1 MASATGSTTPPAAD
15 RAGRL
20 TPRRKVGL
28 RHRIVLLAVTAAT
41 LATTLFGLP
50 LAIAAA
56 HNYRN
61 DERHELERLADRAAI
76 TVSAD
81 VVRGRNRQALPHGSR
96 TTPVGLYDD
105 AGQRTRGTGP
115 ARADAVVRSALRG
128 TVANGQADSEL
139 LVAVPISDGGRVVG
153 VIRVGTPT
161 SEVNRRTAIT
171 WLLMFG
177 LGCVA
182 IGLTWLLARRQARR
196 LAAPL
201 EDVAAA
207 AQRLGEGDFS
217 ARAGATAIPEIDA
230 VAGAVNTTAQR
241 LGELVA
247 RERAFSADASHQ
259 LRTPLTGLRL
269 GLETALSGP
278 DDELRP
284 AIGSAIDG
292 ADRVSRTVDDLLTLA
307 RDTTGSRGTVDVA
320 AVVQEVR
327 RTATPLLTAAGR
339 TIETSAEDG
348 VAAAQAS
355 PAAIRQVLAV
365 LVDNAVRHGAGT
377 VRITVRDAAN
387 AVAVDVGDE
396 GRGITGDTEA
406 IFLRRTRADSG
417 HGIGLA
423 LARTLAEAEGGRL
436 ELSNATPPRFT
447 LLLRAHDTAGD
458 GPDEG

>member
-1 MASATGSTTPPAAD
+1 M
-15 RAGRL
+15 
-20 TPRRKVGL
+20 
-28 RHRIVLLAVTAAT
+28 RHRIVLLAVIAAT
-41 LATTLFGLP
+41 LATTLFGFP

-61 DERHELERLADRAAI
+61 DERNELERLADRAAI
-76 TVSAD
+76 AVSAD
-81 VVRGRNRQALPHGSR
+81 VVRGRNGRALPPSSGTS
-96 TTPVGLYDD
+96 PVGLYDD
-105 AGQRTRGTGP
+105 AGRRTKGTGP
-115 ARADAVVRSALRG
+115 ARADAVVRSALG
-128 TVANGQADSEL
+128 GDVANGQVDSEL
-139 LVAVPISDGGRVVG
+139 LVAVPISDGGHVVG

-161 SEVNRRTAIT
+161 SEVNRRTAVT
-171 WLLMFG
+171 WLLMVG
-177 LGCVA
+177 LAFVA

-207 AQRLGEGDFS
+207 AQLLGEGDFS
-217 ARAGATAIPEIDA
+217 ARAGPTAVPEIDA

-241 LGELVA
+241 LGDLVA

-269 GLETALSGP
+269 GLENALSGP

-292 ADRVSRTVDDLLTLA
+292 ADRVSRTVDDLLALA
-307 RDTTGSRGTVDVA
+307 RDTTGGRGTVDVA
-320 AVVQEVR
+320 GVVAEVR
-327 RTATPLLTAAGR
+327 RTATPVLAAAGR
-339 TIETSAEDG
+339 AIETSVEDG
-348 VAAAQAS
+348 VAAALAS

-396 GRGITGDTEA
+396 GRGITGDAEA
-406 IFLRRTRADSG
+406 IFVRRTHADSG

-436 ELSNATPPRFT
+436 ELSSAAPPRFT
-447 LLLRAHDTAGD
+447 LLLRAPDTAG
-458 GPDEG
+458 GEPGER

>member
-1 MASATGSTTPPAAD
+1 M
-15 RAGRL
+15 
-20 TPRRKVGL
+20 
-28 RHRIVLLAVTAAT
+28 
-41 LATTLFGLP
+41 
-50 LAIAAA
+50 
-56 HNYRN
+56 
-61 DERHELERLADRAAI
+61 
-76 TVSAD
+76 
-81 VVRGRNRQALPHGSR
+81 
-96 TTPVGLYDD
+96 
-105 AGQRTRGTGP
+105 
-115 ARADAVVRSALRG
+115 
-128 TVANGQADSEL
+128 
-139 LVAVPISDGGRVVG
+139 
-153 VIRVGTPT
+153 IRVGTPT

-241 LGELVA
+241 LGDLVA

-292 ADRVSRTVDDLLTLA
+292 ADRVSRTVDDLLALA

-327 RTATPLLTAAGR
+327 RTATPLLAAAGR

-436 ELSNATPPRFT
+436 ELSNAMPPRFT